1 MKKLLNKYIPLA
13 YGSYFNTVAI
23 FSKEKAA
30 KKAFTLFCSPRKGK
44 VLEHQKEYLDSAKS
58 DIIQVDDLALQTYH
72 WQGNNETILLLHG
85 WESNVF
91 RWRNLIEF
99 LQKENYNIIA
109 FDAPAHGNS
118 SGTILNVPLYTACT
132 NKIIAN
138 YNPKYIIGHSIG
150 GMTTLYNQYKNPRN
164 TIEKIVSLGAPSELS
179 EIIEHYQNLLRFNA
193 KVKESLDLYLKQNFN
208 FMIDDFSISKFSQS
222 ISPEGLIIHDEYD
235 LIAPFRA
242 SEQIHKNWKNSTLVK
257 TQGLGHSLH
266 QEGVNTKIIDF
277 LKS

>member
-1 MKKLLNKYIPLA
+1 MKKLFNTYLPLA
-13 YGSYFNTVAI
+13 YGSYFNTLAL

-44 VLEHQKEYLDSAKS
+44 VLEHQKEYLDRAKS

-72 WQGNNETILLLHG
+72 WKGNNETILLLHG

-118 SGTILNVPLYTACT
+118 SGTILNVPLYTTCA

-138 YNPKYIIGHSIG
+138 YNPQYIIGHSIG

-179 EIIEHYQNLLRFNA
+179 EIIGHYQNLLRFNDN
-193 KVKESLDLYLKQNFN
+193 VKESLNLYFKQNFN
-208 FMIDDFSISKFSQS
+208 FMIDDFSISKFSRS
-222 ISPEGLIIHDEYD
+222 IAPQGLIIHDEYD
-235 LIAPFRA
+235 LIAPFSA
-242 SEQIHKNWKNSTLVK
+242 SVQIHQNWKNSTLVK

-266 QEGVNTKIIDF
+266 QEGVNATIIDF